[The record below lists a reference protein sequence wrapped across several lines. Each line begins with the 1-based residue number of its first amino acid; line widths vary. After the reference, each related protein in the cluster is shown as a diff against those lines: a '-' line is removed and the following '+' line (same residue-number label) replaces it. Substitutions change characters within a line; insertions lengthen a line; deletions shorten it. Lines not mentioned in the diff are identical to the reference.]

1 MVSIAVLPLI
11 PPPPGAGSKRVNLSF
26 RGGYGMARPALTL
39 GSLED
44 RSDPGLGGSKS
55 SSVPPW

>member
-1 MVSIAVLPLI
+1 MVLPVI
-11 PPPPGAGSKRVNLSF
+11 PPLPEAGGKSVSLSF